1 MRRKSSFKTIL
12 YLAIV
17 AILGAMF
24 STQIKSAVEKLPVLG
39 GQCQEKRKKKRNG
52 VLRTAI
58 LILLSS

>member
-24 STQIKSAVEKLPVLG
+24 STQIKSAVEKVPVLG
-39 GQCQEKRKKKRNG
+39 DIVNKDN
-52 VLRTAI
+52 
-58 LILLSS
+58 S